1 MEFQLRGF
9 RENANGKSMIA
20 LGGKQICGEWVY
32 GSYHNHEAVTPA
44 PIGGEPFERKSLII
58 RDGFSDWNMPKPI
71 EAIPVVPETIG
82 MKYDK
87 CDKNGTPIYVGDVI
101 ALTTADGENITIE
114 CKFGT
119 VQRQIYEN
127 LVEITGFYF
136 ERSNDGRKTFP
147 IVNNYLGKHDTE
159 IWEVIGT
166 IFDVK
171 EEAK

>member
-1 MEFQLRGF
+1 MQGFFYRAFHEDSSSDKLILIEGRIKRGKWVF
-9 RENANGKSMIA
+9 WDHYGVISEESKCWANAISGVK
-20 LGGKQICGEWVY
+20 
-32 GSYHNHEAVTPA
+32 
-44 PIGGEPFERKSLII
+44 II
-58 RDGFSDWNMPKPI
+58 
-71 EAIPVVPETIG
+71 PETLGI
-82 MKYDK
+82 KYDK
-87 CDKNGTPIYVGDVI
+87 CDKNGTPIYVGDII
-101 ALTTADGENITIE
+101 ALTTADGEKITIE

-171 EEAK
+171 EEENGK

>member
-1 MEFQLRGF
+1 MEFQFRGF
-9 RENANGKSMIA
+9 CESRFGTETICVDGKNIV
-20 LGGKQICGEWVY
+20 GDWFY
-32 GSYHNHEAVTPA
+32 GYYQGNNTIVGCVDVFTNKMAK
-44 PIGGEPFERKSLII
+44 RK
-58 RDGFSDWNMPKPI
+58 
-71 EAIPVVPETIG
+71 VVPQTVG
-82 MKYDK
+82 MSFEQT
-87 CDKNGTPIYVGDVI
+87 DKNGGLIHVGDIIELV
-101 ALTTADGENITIE
+101 TEDGEKITIE

>member
-1 MEFQLRGF
+1 MNCEESILLAGRTKRG
-9 RENANGKSMIA
+9 K
-20 LGGKQICGEWVY
+20 WVFWDQY
-32 GSYHNHEAVTPA
+32 GIVSPESKCWAYSIPNV
-44 PIGGEPFERKSLII
+44 KII
-58 RDGFSDWNMPKPI
+58 
-71 EAIPVVPETIG
+71 PETIG

-87 CDKNGTPIYVGDVI
+87 CDKNGKPIYVGDIIELV
-101 ALTTADGENITIE
+101 TEDREKITIE

-159 IWEVIGT
+159 ICEVIGT

-171 EEAK
+171 EEAR